1 MSQKLKQNKKMNTMR
16 KSIENMDKKT
26 CIEEKAMVVDER
38 LSKAANSQGN
48 LRKKKKTNQQ

>member
-48 LRKKKKTNQQ
+48 LRKKKRTNQQ